1 MTSNAIIILRWYVAF
16 SHDLLKDKTILVTGA
31 GKGIGKACAQLADK
45 CGANVIAVARTE
57 ADLKELKKDCSQRF
71 QYWVDDV
78 QSEDLYTKIRAL
90 PQLHGLINNAGT
102 NRVAPMLDQS
112 NENIDDILN
121 LNIRAAYKVA
131 QAAITPMLNSHA
143 PSMVHMSSQMGF
155 VGSPGR
161 TLYCLSKH
169 AIEGLTKAM
178 AVELAPNNIRVNS
191 VAPTFIKTPLTEPM
205 LNEPAFAQM
214 VMDNIP
220 LQRLGSTEDV
230 ANACIFLL
238 SELSMTTTGS
248 CLKVD
253 GGWTAH

>member
-1 MTSNAIIILRWYVAF
+1 MAF
-16 SHDLLKDKTILVTGA
+16 SHDLLKDKAILVTGA
-31 GKGIGKACAQLADK
+31 GKGIGKACALLADA

-57 ADLKELKKDCSQRF
+57 SDLVMLKNESSERLSF
-71 QYWVDDV
+71 WVGDV
-78 QSEDLYTKIRAL
+78 QDNALYEKIQAL
-90 PQLHGLINNAGT
+90 PLLHGLINNAGT
-102 NRVAPMLDQS
+102 NRVAPMQEQS
-112 NENIDDILN
+112 DENIDDILS
-121 LNIRAAYKVA
+121 LNIRSAYKVA
-131 QAAITPMLNSHA
+131 QAAITPMLKSQA
-143 PSMVHMSSQMGF
+143 PSIVHMSSQMGF

-169 AIEGLTKAM
+169 AIEGLMKAM

-191 VAPTFIKTPLTEPM
+191 VAPTFIKTPMTEPM
-205 LNEPAFAQM
+205 LQEPAFAEM
-214 VMDNIP
+214 VMNNIP
-220 LQRLGSTEDV
+220 LQRLGSVEDV

>member
-1 MTSNAIIILRWYVAF
+1 MAF
-16 SHDLLKDKTILVTGA
+16 SQDLLKDKTILVTGA
-31 GKGIGKACAQLADK
+31 GKGIGKACALLADA

-57 ADLKELKKDCSQRF
+57 CDLVALKNESSERLSF
-71 QYWVDDV
+71 WVGDV
-78 QSEDLYTKIRAL
+78 QDKALYEKIQAL
-90 PQLHGLINNAGT
+90 PLLHGLINNAGT
-102 NRVAPMLDQS
+102 NRVAPMQEQS
-112 NENIDDILN
+112 DENIDDILS
-121 LNIRAAYKVA
+121 LNIRSAYKVA
-131 QAAITPMLNSHA
+131 QAAITPMLKSQA
-143 PSMVHMSSQMGF
+143 PSIVHMSSQMGF

-191 VAPTFIKTPLTEPM
+191 VAPTFIKTPMTEPM
-205 LNEPAFAQM
+205 LQEPAFAEM
-214 VMDNIP
+214 VMNNIP
-220 LQRLGSTEDV
+220 LQRLGSVEDV

>member
-1 MTSNAIIILRWYVAF
+1 MAF
-16 SHDLLKDKTILVTGA
+16 SQDLLKDKTILVTGA
-31 GKGIGKACAQLADK
+31 GKGIGKACALLADA

-57 ADLKELKKDCSQRF
+57 SDLVALKNESSERLSF
-71 QYWVDDV
+71 WVGDV
-78 QSEDLYTKIRAL
+78 QDKALYEKIQAL
-90 PQLHGLINNAGT
+90 PLLHGLINNAGT
-102 NRVAPMLDQS
+102 NRVAPMQKQS
-112 NENIDDILN
+112 DENIDDILS
-121 LNIRAAYKVA
+121 LNIRSAYKVA
-131 QAAITPMLNSHA
+131 QAAITPMLKSQA
-143 PSMVHMSSQMGF
+143 SSIVHMSSQMGF

-191 VAPTFIKTPLTEPM
+191 VAPTFIKTPMTEPM
-205 LNEPAFAQM
+205 LQEPAFAEM
-214 VMDNIP
+214 VMNNIP
-220 LQRLGSTEDV
+220 LQRLGSVEDV

>member
-1 MTSNAIIILRWYVAF
+1 MAF
-16 SHDLLKDKTILVTGA
+16 SHDLLKDKAILVTGA
-31 GKGIGKACAQLADK
+31 GKGIGKACALLADA

-57 ADLKELKKDCSQRF
+57 SDLVALKNESSERLSF
-71 QYWVDDV
+71 WVGDV
-78 QSEDLYTKIRAL
+78 QDKALYEKIQAL
-90 PQLHGLINNAGT
+90 PLLHGLINNAGT
-102 NRVAPMLDQS
+102 NRVAPMQKQS
-112 NENIDDILN
+112 DENIDDILS
-121 LNIRAAYKVA
+121 LNIRSAYKVA
-131 QAAITPMLNSHA
+131 QAAITPMLKSQA
-143 PSMVHMSSQMGF
+143 PSIVHMSSQMGF

-191 VAPTFIKTPLTEPM
+191 VAPTFIKTPMTEPM
-205 LNEPAFAQM
+205 LQEPAFAEM
-214 VMDNIP
+214 VMNNIP
-220 LQRLGSTEDV
+220 LQRLGSVEDV

-253 GGWTAH
+253 GGWTAE

>member
-1 MTSNAIIILRWYVAF
+1 MAF
-16 SHDLLKDKTILVTGA
+16 SQDLLKDKTILVTGA
-31 GKGIGKACAQLADK
+31 GKGIGKACALLADA

-57 ADLKELKKDCSQRF
+57 SDLLALKNESSERLSF
-71 QYWVDDV
+71 WVGDV
-78 QSEDLYTKIRAL
+78 QDKALYEKIQAL
-90 PQLHGLINNAGT
+90 PLLHGLINNAGT
-102 NRVAPMLDQS
+102 NRVAPMQEQS
-112 NENIDDILN
+112 DENIDDILS
-121 LNIRAAYKVA
+121 LNIRSAYKVA
-131 QAAITPMLNSHA
+131 QAAITPMLKSQA
-143 PSMVHMSSQMGF
+143 PSIVHMSSQMGF

-191 VAPTFIKTPLTEPM
+191 VAPTFIKTPMTEPM
-205 LNEPAFAQM
+205 LQEPAFAEM
-214 VMDNIP
+214 VMNNIP
-220 LQRLGSTEDV
+220 LQRLGSVEDV

>member
-1 MTSNAIIILRWYVAF
+1 MAF
-16 SHDLLKDKTILVTGA
+16 SHDLLKDKAILVTGA
-31 GKGIGKACAQLADK
+31 GKGIGKACALLADA

-57 ADLKELKKDCSQRF
+57 SDLVALKNESSERLSF
-71 QYWVDDV
+71 WVGDV
-78 QSEDLYTKIRAL
+78 QDKALYEKIQAL
-90 PQLHGLINNAGT
+90 PLLHGLINNAGT
-102 NRVAPMLDQS
+102 NRVAPMQEQS
-112 NENIDDILN
+112 DENIDDILN
-121 LNIRAAYKVA
+121 LNIRSAYKVA
-131 QAAITPMLNSHA
+131 QAAITPMLKSQA
-143 PSMVHMSSQMGF
+143 PSIVHMSSQMGF

-191 VAPTFIKTPLTEPM
+191 VAPTFIKTPMTEPM
-205 LNEPAFAQM
+205 LQEPAFAEM
-214 VMDNIP
+214 VMNNIP
-220 LQRLGSTEDV
+220 LQRLGSVEDV

>member
-1 MTSNAIIILRWYVAF
+1 MAF

-31 GKGIGKACAQLADK
+31 GKGIGKACALLADA

-57 ADLKELKKDCSQRF
+57 SDLVALKNESSERLSF
-71 QYWVDDV
+71 WVGDV
-78 QSEDLYTKIRAL
+78 QDKALYEKIQAL
-90 PQLHGLINNAGT
+90 PLLHGLINNAGT
-102 NRVAPMLDQS
+102 NRVAPMQKQS
-112 NENIDDILN
+112 DENIDDILS
-121 LNIRAAYKVA
+121 LNIRSAYKVA
-131 QAAITPMLNSHA
+131 QAAITPMLKSQA
-143 PSMVHMSSQMGF
+143 PSIVHMSSQMGF

-191 VAPTFIKTPLTEPM
+191 VAPTFIKTPMTEPM
-205 LNEPAFAQM
+205 LQEPAFAEM
-214 VMDNIP
+214 VMNNIP
-220 LQRLGSTEDV
+220 LQRLGSVEDV

>member
-1 MTSNAIIILRWYVAF
+1 VAF
-16 SHDLLKDKTILVTGA
+16 SQDLLKDKTILVTGA
-31 GKGIGKACAQLADK
+31 GKGIGKACALLADI

-57 ADLKELKKDCSQRF
+57 CDLVALKNESSERLSF
-71 QYWVDDV
+71 WVGDV
-78 QSEDLYTKIRAL
+78 QDKALYEKIQAL
-90 PQLHGLINNAGT
+90 PLLHGLINNAGT
-102 NRVAPMLDQS
+102 NRVAPMQKQS
-112 NENIDDILN
+112 DENIDDILS
-121 LNIRAAYKVA
+121 LNIRSAYKVA
-131 QAAITPMLNSHA
+131 QAAITPMLKSQA
-143 PSMVHMSSQMGF
+143 PSIVHMSSQMGF

-191 VAPTFIKTPLTEPM
+191 VAPTFIKTPMTEPM
-205 LNEPAFAQM
+205 LQEPAFAEM
-214 VMDNIP
+214 VMNNIP
-220 LQRLGSTEDV
+220 LQRLGSVEDV

>member
-1 MTSNAIIILRWYVAF
+1 M
-16 SHDLLKDKTILVTGA
+16 
-31 GKGIGKACAQLADK
+31 ADA

-57 ADLKELKKDCSQRF
+57 SDLVALKNESSERLSF
-71 QYWVDDV
+71 WVGDV
-78 QSEDLYTKIRAL
+78 QDKALYEKIQAL
-90 PQLHGLINNAGT
+90 PLLHGLINNAGT
-102 NRVAPMLDQS
+102 NRVAPMQKQS
-112 NENIDDILN
+112 DENIDDILS
-121 LNIRAAYKVA
+121 LNIRSAYKVA
-131 QAAITPMLNSHA
+131 QAAITPMLKSQA
-143 PSMVHMSSQMGF
+143 PSIVHMSSQMGF

-191 VAPTFIKTPLTEPM
+191 VAPTFIKTPMTEPM
-205 LNEPAFAQM
+205 LQEPAFAEM
-214 VMDNIP
+214 VMNNIP
-220 LQRLGSTEDV
+220 LQRLGSVEDV

>member
-1 MTSNAIIILRWYVAF
+1 MAF
-16 SHDLLKDKTILVTGA
+16 SHDLLKGKTILVTGA
-31 GKGIGKACAQLADK
+31 GKGIGKACALLADI

-57 ADLKELKKDCSQRF
+57 CDLVALKNESSERLSF
-71 QYWVDDV
+71 WVGDV
-78 QSEDLYTKIRAL
+78 QDKALYEKIQAL
-90 PQLHGLINNAGT
+90 PLLHGLINNAGT
-102 NRVAPMLDQS
+102 NRVAPMQEQS
-112 NENIDDILN
+112 DENIDDILS
-121 LNIRAAYKVA
+121 LNIRSAYKVA
-131 QAAITPMLNSHA
+131 QAAITPMLKSQA
-143 PSMVHMSSQMGF
+143 PSIVHMSSQMGF

-191 VAPTFIKTPLTEPM
+191 VAPTFIKTPMTEPM
-205 LNEPAFAQM
+205 LQEPAFAEM
-214 VMDNIP
+214 VMNNIP
-220 LQRLGSTEDV
+220 LQRLGSVEDV

>member
-1 MTSNAIIILRWYVAF
+1 MAF
-16 SHDLLKDKTILVTGA
+16 SQDLLKDKTILVTGA
-31 GKGIGKACAQLADK
+31 GKGIGKACALLADI

-57 ADLKELKKDCSQRF
+57 CDLVALKNESSERLSF
-71 QYWVDDV
+71 WVGDV
-78 QSEDLYTKIRAL
+78 QDKALYEKIQAL
-90 PQLHGLINNAGT
+90 PLLHGLINNAGT
-102 NRVAPMLDQS
+102 NRVAPMQEQS
-112 NENIDDILN
+112 DENIDDILS
-121 LNIRAAYKVA
+121 LNIRSAYKVA
-131 QAAITPMLNSHA
+131 QAAITPMLKSQA
-143 PSMVHMSSQMGF
+143 PSIVHMSSQMGF

-169 AIEGLTKAM
+169 AIEGLMKAM

-191 VAPTFIKTPLTEPM
+191 VAPTFIKTPMTEPM
-205 LNEPAFAQM
+205 LQEPAFAEM
-214 VMDNIP
+214 VMNNIP
-220 LQRLGSTEDV
+220 LQRLGSVEDV

>member
-1 MTSNAIIILRWYVAF
+1 MAF
-16 SHDLLKDKTILVTGA
+16 SQDLLKDKTILVTGA
-31 GKGIGKACAQLADK
+31 GKGIGKACALLADA

-57 ADLKELKKDCSQRF
+57 SDLVALKNESSERLSF
-71 QYWVDDV
+71 WVGDV
-78 QSEDLYTKIRAL
+78 QDKALYEKIQAL
-90 PQLHGLINNAGT
+90 PLLHGLINNAGT
-102 NRVAPMLDQS
+102 NRVAPMQKQS
-112 NENIDDILN
+112 DENIDDILN
-121 LNIRAAYKVA
+121 LNIRSAYKVA
-131 QAAITPMLNSHA
+131 QAAITPMLKSQA
-143 PSMVHMSSQMGF
+143 PSIVHMSSQMGF

-191 VAPTFIKTPLTEPM
+191 VAPTFIKTPMTEPM
-205 LNEPAFAQM
+205 LQEPAFAET
-214 VMDNIP
+214 VMNNIP
-220 LQRLGSTEDV
+220 LQRLGSVEDV

>member
-1 MTSNAIIILRWYVAF
+1 MAF
-16 SHDLLKDKTILVTGA
+16 SHDLLKDKAILVTGA
-31 GKGIGKACAQLADK
+31 GKGIGKACALLADA

-57 ADLKELKKDCSQRF
+57 SDLVALKNESSERLSF
-71 QYWVDDV
+71 WVGDV
-78 QSEDLYTKIRAL
+78 QDKALYEKIQAL
-90 PQLHGLINNAGT
+90 PLLHGLINNSGT
-102 NRVAPMLDQS
+102 NRVAPMQKQS
-112 NENIDDILN
+112 DENIDDILS
-121 LNIRAAYKVA
+121 LNIRSAYKVA
-131 QAAITPMLNSHA
+131 QAAITPMLKSQA
-143 PSMVHMSSQMGF
+143 PSIVHMSSQMGF

-191 VAPTFIKTPLTEPM
+191 VAPTFIKTPMTEPM
-205 LNEPAFAQM
+205 LQEPAFAEM
-214 VMDNIP
+214 VMNNIP
-220 LQRLGSTEDV
+220 LQRLGSVEDV

>member
-1 MTSNAIIILRWYVAF
+1 VAF
-16 SHDLLKDKTILVTGA
+16 SHDLLKDKAILVTGA
-31 GKGIGKACAQLADK
+31 GKGIGKACALLADA

-57 ADLKELKKDCSQRF
+57 SDLVALKNESSERLSF
-71 QYWVDDV
+71 WVGDV
-78 QSEDLYTKIRAL
+78 QDKALYEKIQAL
-90 PQLHGLINNAGT
+90 PLLHGLINNAGT
-102 NRVAPMLDQS
+102 NRVAPMQEQS
-112 NENIDDILN
+112 DENIDDILS
-121 LNIRAAYKVA
+121 LNIRSAYKVA
-131 QAAITPMLNSHA
+131 QAAITPMLKSQA
-143 PSMVHMSSQMGF
+143 PSIVHMSSQMGF

-191 VAPTFIKTPLTEPM
+191 VAPTFIKTPMTEPM
-205 LNEPAFAQM
+205 LQEPAFAEM
-214 VMDNIP
+214 VMNNIP
-220 LQRLGSTEDV
+220 LQRLGSVEDV

>member
-1 MTSNAIIILRWYVAF
+1 MAF

-31 GKGIGKACAQLADK
+31 GKGIGKACALLADA

-57 ADLKELKKDCSQRF
+57 SDLVALKNESSERLSF
-71 QYWVDDV
+71 WVGDV
-78 QSEDLYTKIRAL
+78 QDKALYEKIQAL
-90 PQLHGLINNAGT
+90 PLLHGLINNAGT
-102 NRVAPMLDQS
+102 NRVAPMQEQS
-112 NENIDDILN
+112 DENIDDILS
-121 LNIRAAYKVA
+121 LNIRSAYKVA
-131 QAAITPMLNSHA
+131 QAAITPMLKSQA
-143 PSMVHMSSQMGF
+143 PSIVHMSSQMGF

-191 VAPTFIKTPLTEPM
+191 VAPTFIKTPMTEPM
-205 LNEPAFAQM
+205 LQEPAFAEM
-214 VMDNIP
+214 VMNNIP
-220 LQRLGSTEDV
+220 LQRLGSVEDV

>member
-1 MTSNAIIILRWYVAF
+1 MAF
-16 SHDLLKDKTILVTGA
+16 SQDLLKDKTILVTGA
-31 GKGIGKACAQLADK
+31 GKGIGKACALLADA

-57 ADLKELKKDCSQRF
+57 SDLVALKNESSERLSF
-71 QYWVDDV
+71 WVGDV
-78 QSEDLYTKIRAL
+78 QDKALYEKIQAL
-90 PQLHGLINNAGT
+90 PLLHGLINNAGT
-102 NRVAPMLDQS
+102 NRVAPMQEQS
-112 NENIDDILN
+112 DENIDDILS
-121 LNIRAAYKVA
+121 LNIRSAYKVA
-131 QAAITPMLNSHA
+131 QAAITPMLKSQA
-143 PSMVHMSSQMGF
+143 PSIVHMSSQMGF

-191 VAPTFIKTPLTEPM
+191 VAPTFIKTPMTEPM
-205 LNEPAFAQM
+205 LQEPAFAEM
-214 VMDNIP
+214 VMNNIP
-220 LQRLGSTEDV
+220 LQCLGSVEDV

>member
-1 MTSNAIIILRWYVAF
+1 MAF
-16 SHDLLKDKTILVTGA
+16 SQDLLKDKTILVTGA
-31 GKGIGKACAQLADK
+31 GKGIGKACALLADI
-45 CGANVIAVARTE
+45 CGANVIAVARTKS
-57 ADLKELKKDCSQRF
+57 DLVALKNESSERLSF
-71 QYWVDDV
+71 WVGDV
-78 QSEDLYTKIRAL
+78 QDKALYEKIQAL
-90 PQLHGLINNAGT
+90 PLLHGLINNAGT
-102 NRVAPMLDQS
+102 NRVAPMQKQS
-112 NENIDDILN
+112 DENIDDILN
-121 LNIRAAYKVA
+121 LNIRSAYKVA
-131 QAAITPMLNSHA
+131 QAAITPMLKSQA
-143 PSMVHMSSQMGF
+143 PSIVHMSSQMGF

-191 VAPTFIKTPLTEPM
+191 VAPTFIKTPMTEPM
-205 LNEPAFAQM
+205 LQEPAFAEM
-214 VMDNIP
+214 VMNNIP
-220 LQRLGSTEDV
+220 LQRLGSVEDV

>member
-1 MTSNAIIILRWYVAF
+1 VAF
-16 SHDLLKDKTILVTGA
+16 SHDLLKDKAILVTGA
-31 GKGIGKACAQLADK
+31 GKGIGKACALLADA

-57 ADLKELKKDCSQRF
+57 SDLVALKNESSERLSF
-71 QYWVDDV
+71 WVGDV
-78 QSEDLYTKIRAL
+78 QDKALYEKIQAL
-90 PQLHGLINNAGT
+90 PLLHGLINNAGT
-102 NRVAPMLDQS
+102 NRVAPMQKQS
-112 NENIDDILN
+112 DENIDDILS
-121 LNIRAAYKVA
+121 LNIRSAYKVA
-131 QAAITPMLNSHA
+131 QAAITPMLKSQA
-143 PSMVHMSSQMGF
+143 PSIVHMSSQMGF

-191 VAPTFIKTPLTEPM
+191 VAPTFIKTPMTEPM
-205 LNEPAFAQM
+205 LEEPAFAEM
-214 VMDNIP
+214 VMNNIP
-220 LQRLGSTEDV
+220 LQRLGSVEDV

>member
-1 MTSNAIIILRWYVAF
+1 MAF
-16 SHDLLKDKTILVTGA
+16 SHDLLKDKAILVTGA
-31 GKGIGKACAQLADK
+31 GKGIGKACALLADT

-57 ADLKELKKDCSQRF
+57 CDLVALKNESSERLSF
-71 QYWVDDV
+71 WVGDV
-78 QSEDLYTKIRAL
+78 QDKALYEKIQAL
-90 PQLHGLINNAGT
+90 PLLHGLINNAGT
-102 NRVAPMLDQS
+102 NRVAPMQKQS
-112 NENIDDILN
+112 DENIDDILS
-121 LNIRAAYKVA
+121 LNIRSAYKVA
-131 QAAITPMLNSHA
+131 QAAITPMLKSQT
-143 PSMVHMSSQMGF
+143 PSIVHMSSQMGF

-191 VAPTFIKTPLTEPM
+191 VAPTFIKTPMTEPM
-205 LNEPAFAQM
+205 LQEPAFAEM
-214 VMDNIP
+214 VMNNIP
-220 LQRLGSTEDV
+220 LQRLGSVEDV

>member
-1 MTSNAIIILRWYVAF
+1 M
-16 SHDLLKDKTILVTGA
+16 
-31 GKGIGKACAQLADK
+31 ADI

-57 ADLKELKKDCSQRF
+57 CDLVALKNESSERLSF
-71 QYWVDDV
+71 WVGDV
-78 QSEDLYTKIRAL
+78 QDKALYEKIQAL
-90 PQLHGLINNAGT
+90 PLLHGLINNAGT
-102 NRVAPMLDQS
+102 NRVAPMQEQS
-112 NENIDDILN
+112 DENIDDILS
-121 LNIRAAYKVA
+121 LNIRSAYKVA
-131 QAAITPMLNSHA
+131 QAAITPMLKSQA
-143 PSMVHMSSQMGF
+143 PSIVHMSSQMGF

-191 VAPTFIKTPLTEPM
+191 VAPTFIKTPMTEPM
-205 LNEPAFAQM
+205 LQEPAFAEM
-214 VMDNIP
+214 VMNNIP
-220 LQRLGSTEDV
+220 LQRLGSVEDV

>member
-1 MTSNAIIILRWYVAF
+1 MAF
-16 SHDLLKDKTILVTGA
+16 SHDLLKDKAILVTGA
-31 GKGIGKACAQLADK
+31 GKGIGKACALLADA

-57 ADLKELKKDCSQRF
+57 SDLVALKNESSERLSF
-71 QYWVDDV
+71 WVGDV
-78 QSEDLYTKIRAL
+78 QDKALYEKIQAL
-90 PQLHGLINNAGT
+90 PLLHGLINNAGT
-102 NRVAPMLDQS
+102 NRVAPMQKQS
-112 NENIDDILN
+112 DENIDDILS
-121 LNIRAAYKVA
+121 LNIRSAYKVA
-131 QAAITPMLNSHA
+131 QAAITPMLKSQA
-143 PSMVHMSSQMGF
+143 SSIVHMSSQMGF

-191 VAPTFIKTPLTEPM
+191 VAPTFIKTPMTEPM
-205 LNEPAFAQM
+205 LQEPAFAEM
-214 VMDNIP
+214 VMNNIP
-220 LQRLGSTEDV
+220 LQRLGSVEDV

>member
-1 MTSNAIIILRWYVAF
+1 M
-16 SHDLLKDKTILVTGA
+16 VTGA
-31 GKGIGKACAQLADK
+31 GKGIGKACALLADI

-57 ADLKELKKDCSQRF
+57 SDLVALKNESSERLSF
-71 QYWVDDV
+71 WVGDV
-78 QSEDLYTKIRAL
+78 QDKALYEKIQAL
-90 PQLHGLINNAGT
+90 PLLHGLINNAGT
-102 NRVAPMLDQS
+102 NRVAPMQEQS
-112 NENIDDILN
+112 DENIDDILN
-121 LNIRAAYKVA
+121 LNIRSAYKVA
-131 QAAITPMLNSHA
+131 QAAITPMLKSQA
-143 PSMVHMSSQMGF
+143 PSIVHMSSQMGF

-191 VAPTFIKTPLTEPM
+191 VAPTFIKTPMTEPM
-205 LNEPAFAQM
+205 LQEPAFAEM
-214 VMDNIP
+214 VMNNIP
-220 LQRLGSTEDV
+220 LQRLGSVEDV

>member
-1 MTSNAIIILRWYVAF
+1 MAF
-16 SHDLLKDKTILVTGA
+16 SHDLLKDKAILVTGA
-31 GKGIGKACAQLADK
+31 GKGIGKACALLADA

-57 ADLKELKKDCSQRF
+57 SDLLALKNESSERLSF
-71 QYWVDDV
+71 WVGDV
-78 QSEDLYTKIRAL
+78 QDKALYEKIQAL
-90 PQLHGLINNAGT
+90 PLLHGLINNAGT
-102 NRVAPMLDQS
+102 NRVAPMQKQS
-112 NENIDDILN
+112 DENIDDILS
-121 LNIRAAYKVA
+121 LNIRSAYKVA
-131 QAAITPMLNSHA
+131 QAAITPMLKSQA
-143 PSMVHMSSQMGF
+143 PSIVHMSSQMGF

-191 VAPTFIKTPLTEPM
+191 VAPTFIKTPMTEPM
-205 LNEPAFAQM
+205 LQEPAFAEM
-214 VMDNIP
+214 VMNNIP
-220 LQRLGSTEDV
+220 LQRLGSVEDV

>member
-1 MTSNAIIILRWYVAF
+1 MAF
-16 SHDLLKDKTILVTGA
+16 SQDLLKDKTILVTGA
-31 GKGIGKACAQLADK
+31 GKGIGKACALLADI

-57 ADLKELKKDCSQRF
+57 SDLVALKNESSERLSF
-71 QYWVDDV
+71 WVGDV
-78 QSEDLYTKIRAL
+78 QDKALYEKIQAL
-90 PQLHGLINNAGT
+90 PLLHGLINNAGT
-102 NRVAPMLDQS
+102 NRVAPMQEQS
-112 NENIDDILN
+112 DENIDDVLS
-121 LNIRAAYKVA
+121 LNIRSAYKVA
-131 QAAITPMLNSHA
+131 QAAITPMLKSQA
-143 PSMVHMSSQMGF
+143 PSIVHMSSQMGF

-191 VAPTFIKTPLTEPM
+191 VAPTFIKTPMTEPM
-205 LNEPAFAQM
+205 LQEPAFAEM
-214 VMDNIP
+214 VMNNIP
-220 LQRLGSTEDV
+220 LQRLGSVEDV

>member
-1 MTSNAIIILRWYVAF
+1 MAF
-16 SHDLLKDKTILVTGA
+16 SHDLLKDKAILVTGA
-31 GKGIGKACAQLADK
+31 GKGIGKACALLADI

-57 ADLKELKKDCSQRF
+57 CDLVALKNESSERLSF
-71 QYWVDDV
+71 WVGDV
-78 QSEDLYTKIRAL
+78 QDKALYEKIQAL
-90 PQLHGLINNAGT
+90 PLLHGLINNAGT
-102 NRVAPMLDQS
+102 NRVAPMQKQS
-112 NENIDDILN
+112 DENIDDILS
-121 LNIRAAYKVA
+121 LNIRSAYKVA
-131 QAAITPMLNSHA
+131 QAAITPMLKSQA
-143 PSMVHMSSQMGF
+143 PSIVHMSSQMGF

-191 VAPTFIKTPLTEPM
+191 VAPTFIKTPMTEPM
-205 LNEPAFAQM
+205 LQEPAFAEM
-214 VMDNIP
+214 VMNNIP
-220 LQRLGSTEDV
+220 LQRLGSVEDV

>member
-1 MTSNAIIILRWYVAF
+1 MAF
-16 SHDLLKDKTILVTGA
+16 SQDLLKDKTILVTGA
-31 GKGIGKACAQLADK
+31 GKGIGKACALLADI
-45 CGANVIAVARTE
+45 CGANVIAVARTKS
-57 ADLKELKKDCSQRF
+57 DLVALKNESSERLSF
-71 QYWVDDV
+71 WVGDV
-78 QSEDLYTKIRAL
+78 QDKALYEKIQAL
-90 PQLHGLINNAGT
+90 PLLHGLINNAGT
-102 NRVAPMLDQS
+102 NRVAPMQEQS
-112 NENIDDILN
+112 DENIDDILN
-121 LNIRAAYKVA
+121 LNIRSAYKVA
-131 QAAITPMLNSHA
+131 QAAITPMLKSQA
-143 PSMVHMSSQMGF
+143 PSIVHMSSQMGF

-191 VAPTFIKTPLTEPM
+191 VAPTFIKTPMTEPM
-205 LNEPAFAQM
+205 LQEPAFAEM
-214 VMDNIP
+214 VMNNIP
-220 LQRLGSTEDV
+220 LQRLGSVEDV

>member
-1 MTSNAIIILRWYVAF
+1 VAF

-31 GKGIGKACAQLADK
+31 GKGIGKACALLADA

-57 ADLKELKKDCSQRF
+57 SDLVALKNESSERLSF
-71 QYWVDDV
+71 WVGDV
-78 QSEDLYTKIRAL
+78 QDKALYEKIQAL
-90 PQLHGLINNAGT
+90 PFLHGLINNAGT
-102 NRVAPMLDQS
+102 NRVAPMQEQS
-112 NENIDDILN
+112 DENIDDILN
-121 LNIRAAYKVA
+121 LNIRSAYKVA
-131 QAAITPMLNSHA
+131 QAAITPMLKSQA
-143 PSMVHMSSQMGF
+143 PSIVHMSSQMGF

-191 VAPTFIKTPLTEPM
+191 VAPTFIKTPMTEPM
-205 LNEPAFAQM
+205 LQEPAFAEM
-214 VMDNIP
+214 VMNNIP
-220 LQRLGSTEDV
+220 LQRLGSVEDV

>member
-1 MTSNAIIILRWYVAF
+1 MAF
-16 SHDLLKDKTILVTGA
+16 SQDLLKDKTILVTGA
-31 GKGIGKACAQLADK
+31 GKGIGKACALLADT

-57 ADLKELKKDCSQRF
+57 SDLVALKNESSERLSF
-71 QYWVDDV
+71 WVGDV
-78 QSEDLYTKIRAL
+78 QDKALYEKIQAL
-90 PQLHGLINNAGT
+90 PLLHGLINNAGT
-102 NRVAPMLDQS
+102 NRVAPMQKQS
-112 NENIDDILN
+112 DENIDDILS
-121 LNIRAAYKVA
+121 LNIRSAYKVA
-131 QAAITPMLNSHA
+131 QAAITPMLKSQA
-143 PSMVHMSSQMGF
+143 PSIVHMSSQMGF

-191 VAPTFIKTPLTEPM
+191 VAPTFIKTPMTEPM
-205 LNEPAFAQM
+205 LKEPAFAEM
-214 VMDNIP
+214 VMNNIP
-220 LQRLGSTEDV
+220 LQRLGSVEDV

>member
-1 MTSNAIIILRWYVAF
+1 VAF
-16 SHDLLKDKTILVTGA
+16 SQDLLKDKTILVTGA
-31 GKGIGKACAQLADK
+31 GKGIGKACALLADA

-57 ADLKELKKDCSQRF
+57 SDLVALKNESSERLSF
-71 QYWVDDV
+71 WVGDV
-78 QSEDLYTKIRAL
+78 QDKALYEKIQAL
-90 PQLHGLINNAGT
+90 PLLHGLINNAGT
-102 NRVAPMLDQS
+102 NRVAPMQEQS
-112 NENIDDILN
+112 DENIDDILS
-121 LNIRAAYKVA
+121 LNIRSAYKVA
-131 QAAITPMLNSHA
+131 QAAITPMLKSQA
-143 PSMVHMSSQMGF
+143 PSIVHMSSQMGF

-191 VAPTFIKTPLTEPM
+191 VAPTFIKTPMTEPM
-205 LNEPAFAQM
+205 LQEPAFAEM
-214 VMDNIP
+214 VMNNIP
-220 LQRLGSTEDV
+220 LQRLGSVEDV

>member
-1 MTSNAIIILRWYVAF
+1 MAF
-16 SHDLLKDKTILVTGA
+16 SHDLIKDKTILVTGA
-31 GKGIGKACAQLADK
+31 GKGIGKACALLADA

-57 ADLKELKKDCSQRF
+57 SDLVALKNESSERLSF
-71 QYWVDDV
+71 WVGDV
-78 QSEDLYTKIRAL
+78 QDKALYEKIQAL
-90 PQLHGLINNAGT
+90 PLLHGLINNAGT
-102 NRVAPMLDQS
+102 NRVAPMQEQS
-112 NENIDDILN
+112 DENIDDILN
-121 LNIRAAYKVA
+121 LNIRSAYKVA
-131 QAAITPMLNSHA
+131 QAAITPMLKSQA
-143 PSMVHMSSQMGF
+143 PSIVHMSSQMGF

-191 VAPTFIKTPLTEPM
+191 VAPTFIKTPMTEPM
-205 LNEPAFAQM
+205 LQEPAFAEM
-214 VMDNIP
+214 VMNNIP
-220 LQRLGSTEDV
+220 LQRLGSVEDV

>member
-1 MTSNAIIILRWYVAF
+1 MAF
-16 SHDLLKDKTILVTGA
+16 SHDLLKDKAILVTGA
-31 GKGIGKACAQLADK
+31 GKGIGKACALLADA

-57 ADLKELKKDCSQRF
+57 SDLVALKNESSERLSF
-71 QYWVDDV
+71 WVGDV
-78 QSEDLYTKIRAL
+78 QDKALYEKIQAL
-90 PQLHGLINNAGT
+90 PLLHGLINNAGT
-102 NRVAPMLDQS
+102 NRVAPMQKQS
-112 NENIDDILN
+112 DENIDDILS
-121 LNIRAAYKVA
+121 LNIRSAYKVA
-131 QAAITPMLNSHA
+131 QAAITPMLKSQA
-143 PSMVHMSSQMGF
+143 PSIVHMSSQMGF

-191 VAPTFIKTPLTEPM
+191 VAPTFIKTPMTEPM
-205 LNEPAFAQM
+205 LQEPAFAEM
-214 VMDNIP
+214 VMNNIP
-220 LQRLGSTEDV
+220 LQRLGSVEDV

>member
-1 MTSNAIIILRWYVAF
+1 MA
-16 SHDLLKDKTILVTGA
+16 
-31 GKGIGKACAQLADK
+31 
-45 CGANVIAVARTE
+45 E
-57 ADLKELKKDCSQRF
+57 
-71 QYWVDDV
+71 
-78 QSEDLYTKIRAL
+78 QSD
-90 PQLHGLINNAGT
+90 
-102 NRVAPMLDQS
+102 
-112 NENIDDILN
+112 ENIDDILN
-121 LNIRAAYKVA
+121 LNIRSAYKVA
-131 QAAITPMLNSHA
+131 QAAITPMLDSAA

-191 VAPTFIKTPLTEPM
+191 VAPTFIKTPMTEPM
-205 LNEPAFAQM
+205 LKEPAFAEM
-214 VMDNIP
+214 VMNNIP
-220 LQRLGSTEDV
+220 LQRLGSVEDV

>member
-1 MTSNAIIILRWYVAF
+1 VAF
-16 SHDLLKDKTILVTGA
+16 SQDLLKDKTILVTGA
-31 GKGIGKACAQLADK
+31 GKGIGKACALLADI

-57 ADLKELKKDCSQRF
+57 CDLVALKNESSERLSF
-71 QYWVDDV
+71 WVGDV
-78 QSEDLYTKIRAL
+78 QDKALYEKIQAL
-90 PQLHGLINNAGT
+90 PLLHGLINNAGT
-102 NRVAPMLDQS
+102 NRVAPMQEQS
-112 NENIDDILN
+112 DENIDDILS
-121 LNIRAAYKVA
+121 LNIRSAYKVA
-131 QAAITPMLNSHA
+131 QAAITPMLKSQA
-143 PSMVHMSSQMGF
+143 PSIVHMSSQMGF

-191 VAPTFIKTPLTEPM
+191 VAPTFIKTPMTEPM
-205 LNEPAFAQM
+205 LQEPAFAEM
-214 VMDNIP
+214 VMNNIP
-220 LQRLGSTEDV
+220 LQRLGSVEDV

>member
-1 MTSNAIIILRWYVAF
+1 M
-16 SHDLLKDKTILVTGA
+16 VTGA
-31 GKGIGKACAQLADK
+31 GKGIGKACALLADA

-57 ADLKELKKDCSQRF
+57 GDLVELKNESSERLS
-71 QYWVDDV
+71 YWVGDV
-78 QSEDLYTKIRAL
+78 QNEALYEKIRAL
-90 PQLHGLINNAGT
+90 PLLHGLINNAGT
-102 NRVAPMLDQS
+102 NRVAPMQEQS
-112 NENIDDILN
+112 DANIDDILN
-121 LNIRAAYKVA
+121 LNIRSAYKVA
-131 QAAITPMLNSHA
+131 QAAITPMLKSQA
-143 PSMVHMSSQMGF
+143 PAIVHMSSQMGF

-191 VAPTFIKTPLTEPM
+191 VAPTFIKTPMTEPM
-205 LNEPAFAQM
+205 LKEPEFAEM
-214 VMDNIP
+214 VMNNIP
-220 LQRLGSTEDV
+220 LQRLGSVEDV
-230 ANACIFLL
+230 ANACVFLL

>member
-1 MTSNAIIILRWYVAF
+1 MAF
-16 SHDLLKDKTILVTGA
+16 SHDLLKDKAILVTGA
-31 GKGIGKACAQLADK
+31 GKGIGKACALLADI

-57 ADLKELKKDCSQRF
+57 SDLVALKNESSERLSF
-71 QYWVDDV
+71 WVGDV
-78 QSEDLYTKIRAL
+78 QDKALYEKIQAL
-90 PQLHGLINNAGT
+90 PVLHGLINNAGT
-102 NRVAPMLDQS
+102 NRVAPMQKQS
-112 NENIDDILN
+112 DENIDDILN
-121 LNIRAAYKVA
+121 LNIRSAYKVA
-131 QAAITPMLNSHA
+131 QAAITPMLKSQA
-143 PSMVHMSSQMGF
+143 PSIVHMSSQMGF

-191 VAPTFIKTPLTEPM
+191 VAPTFIKTPMTEPM
-205 LNEPAFAQM
+205 LQEPAFAEM
-214 VMDNIP
+214 VMNNIP
-220 LQRLGSTEDV
+220 LQRLGSVEDV

>member
-1 MTSNAIIILRWYVAF
+1 MAF
-16 SHDLLKDKTILVTGA
+16 SQDLLKDKTILVTGA
-31 GKGIGKACAQLADK
+31 GKGIGKACALLADA

-57 ADLKELKKDCSQRF
+57 SDLVALKNESSERLSF
-71 QYWVDDV
+71 WVGDV
-78 QSEDLYTKIRAL
+78 QDKALYEKIQAL
-90 PQLHGLINNAGT
+90 PLLHGLINNAGT
-102 NRVAPMLDQS
+102 NRVAPMQEQS
-112 NENIDDILN
+112 DENIDDILN
-121 LNIRAAYKVA
+121 LNIRSAYKVA
-131 QAAITPMLNSHA
+131 QAAITPMLKSQA
-143 PSMVHMSSQMGF
+143 PSIVHMSSQMGF

-191 VAPTFIKTPLTEPM
+191 VAPTFIKTPMTEPM
-205 LNEPAFAQM
+205 LQEPAFAEM
-214 VMDNIP
+214 VMNNIP
-220 LQRLGSTEDV
+220 LQRLGSVEDV